1 MVDRCGGLT
10 EPQILFRTDDAP
22 HAANSRRER
31 FLMATLRERQ
41 APLKAQYETD
51 PESAKLIMT
60 VRSATSGDD
69 PTRCTVATVGTPG
82 GNGVAW
88 EAGAHPMAGGEGDL
102 ACSGDLLLASLAAC
116 QEITLRMVAA
126 AMGIELR
133 NVEVNVEGDLD
144 FRGTMGIDPETP
156 VGFQHIRT
164 SVRFDADATPDR
176 LERLAARAERY
187 CVVGATLRDGTALST
202 DIAARGTSGGP
213 SDA

>member
-1 MVDRCGGLT
+1 MT
-10 EPQILFRTDDAP
+10 
-22 HAANSRRER
+22 
-31 FLMATLRERQ
+31 TLRERQ
-41 APLKAQYETD
+41 APLKAQYEAD
-51 PESAKLIMT
+51 PESAKLVMT

-69 PTRCTVATVGTPG
+69 PTRCTVATVGAPG

-133 NVEVNVEGDLD
+133 NVEVNIEGDLD

-156 VGFQHIRT
+156 VGFQQHPHLGEIRRGRH
-164 SVRFDADATPDR
+164 SRS
-176 LERLAARAERY
+176 LAAAGRAGR
-187 CVVGATLRDGTALST
+187 ALLCRRRH
-202 DIAARGTSGGP
+202 AAGGHRPYRPTSRPGCGRRHEQ
-213 SDA
+213 